1 MVSEKFETLEEWEED
16 DGKLSFL
23 FSYYWEIALYS
34 WLEVLSYR
42 SINEHWKVVIHGI
55 SMAKECL

>member
-1 MVSEKFETLEEWEED
+1 MVSEKFETLDEWEED